1 MLDEF
6 KTAAVVNIFWELLE
20 FNPDKINDNPT

>member
-6 KTAAVVNIFWELLE
+6 KTAAVVNIFWDLLE
-20 FNPDKINDNPT
+20 FNPDRLNENQS